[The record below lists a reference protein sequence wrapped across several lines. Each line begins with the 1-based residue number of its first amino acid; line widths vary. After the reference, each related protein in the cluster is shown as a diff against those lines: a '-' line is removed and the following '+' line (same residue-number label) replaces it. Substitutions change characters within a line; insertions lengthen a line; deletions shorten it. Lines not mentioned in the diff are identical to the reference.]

1 MVLAVSREMSAGLPD
16 TPTLL
21 PRQFVE
27 SMDTGDRLRLYT
39 LRHGVRSR
47 QPAVVRRGQY
57 LSAYAAFAIRLLT
70 ESYG

>member
-1 MVLAVSREMSAGLPD
+1 MCRAGIGA
-16 TPTLL
+16 TLL

-47 QPAVVRRGQY
+47 QPAVVVRRGQY
-57 LSAYAAFAIRLLT
+57 LSEYAAFAIRLLT